1 MNGEQEIQKA
11 YQALLDNDFEQA
23 IDCFEQAVRR
33 DPLNADFHYKLSI
46 SCARSGK
53 LKKALAHARDALR
66 LAPNDEVYLLHS
78 RNLKAKSLM
87 QQAGKFLKEGKNE
100 QHKAIRLLKE
110 AVILDP
116 LFFEAF
122 ILLSVSYDDLEDYT
136 MALKSVHEALKLNPA
151 DETAQTLRAEYENKL
166 KAFLHR

>member
-66 LAPNDEVYLLHS
+66 LA
-78 RNLKAKSLM
+78 RM
-87 QQAGKFLKEGKNE
+87 M
-100 QHKAIRLLKE
+100 R
-110 AVILDP
+110 
-116 LFFEAF
+116 F
-122 ILLSVSYDDLEDYT
+122 IYFIPGT
-136 MALKSVHEALKLNPA
+136 
-151 DETAQTLRAEYENKL
+151 
-166 KAFLHR
+166 

>member
-53 LKKALAHARDALR
+53 LKK
-66 LAPNDEVYLLHS
+66 LLLTQEMPCGLP
-78 RNLKAKSLM
+78 RM
-87 QQAGKFLKEGKNE
+87 M
-100 QHKAIRLLKE
+100 R
-110 AVILDP
+110 
-116 LFFEAF
+116 F
-122 ILLSVSYDDLEDYT
+122 IYFIPGT
-136 MALKSVHEALKLNPA
+136 
-151 DETAQTLRAEYENKL
+151 
-166 KAFLHR
+166 